1 MHFINK
7 NNDFQKYAL
16 SEKGISS
23 LKLHEYS
30 NLMTPPYILEQR
42 PLHAVSLD
50 IFSRMMMDRIIW
62 ITTGFN
68 SDMATIIQAQL
79 MYLDELSN
87 SDIRLHINS
96 GGGSITSGLA
106 IIDVM
111 EYINSDVETINTELA
126 ASMGAVLLAA
136 GTKGK
141 RSSLRNSRTMIHQS
155 SGGAVG
161 EYDSAKIQ
169 FEEWSKLNKTIFEY
183 LSNYTGKPSSRI
195 VKDCVRDKWFSAEEA
210 LEYGLIDE
218 IVKPNKN
225 KVK

>member
-1 MHFINK
+1 MFYIDKNK
-7 NNDFQKYAL
+7 DFQKYANDRFHVP
-16 SEKGISS
+16 S
-23 LKLHEYS
+23 LNLHQYT

-68 SDMATIIQAQL
+68 SEMATIIQAQL

-87 SDIRLHINS
+87 QDIRLHINS

-111 EYINSDVETINTELA
+111 EYINSDIETINTELA

-169 FEEWSKLNKTIFEY
+169 FEEWTKLNKTIFEY
-183 LSNYTGKPSSRI
+183 LGNYTDKTPSKVI
-195 VKDCVRDKWFSAEEA
+195 KDCARDKWFSASEA

-218 IVKPNKN
+218 IVKPNK
-225 KVK
+225 K

>member
-1 MHFINK
+1 MFYIDKNK
-7 NNDFQKYAL
+7 DFQKYANDRFHVP
-16 SEKGISS
+16 S
-23 LKLHEYS
+23 LNLHQYT
-30 NLMTPPYILEQR
+30 NLMAPPYILEQR

-68 SDMATIIQAQL
+68 SEMATIIQAQL

-87 SDIRLHINS
+87 QDIRLHINS

-111 EYINSDVETINTELA
+111 EYINSDIETINTELA

-169 FEEWSKLNKTIFEY
+169 FEEWTKLNKTIFEY
-183 LSNYTGKPSSRI
+183 LGNYTDKTPSKVI
-195 VKDCVRDKWFSAEEA
+195 KDCARDKWFSASEA

-218 IVKPNKN
+218 IVKPNK
-225 KVK
+225 K